1 MSASSII
8 ALHGNL
14 GSADDWERL
23 EIEGMVA
30 IDLWAYSDL
39 SLEEFA
45 RFLTKEMRP
54 AGERP
59 VIAGYSLGGRLALK
73 AMSDFP
79 DAWEGAVILSAHP
92 GLDDRGAREMRRD
105 IDGDWARRAR
115 DMNWPD
121 FLELWNSQ
129 PVLANSP
136 ASDRQLD
143 LEKRRDAIAM
153 AFDHWSLGIHDV
165 LREPLK
171 EFDQPVLWITGA
183 DDEKFH
189 GVGEEMAEVFSK
201 FEHVALPEHGHRVL
215 DSPAAVKIRDWL
227 AHL

>member
-1 MSASSII
+1 MSVSSII

-30 IDLWAYSDL
+30 VDLWAFSDL

-45 RFLTKEMRP
+45 MFLTEEVRP

-59 VIAGYSLGGRLALK
+59 VIAGYSLGGRLALQ
-73 AMSDFP
+73 AMSEFP
-79 DAWEGAVILSAHP
+79 DAWGGAVILSAHP
-92 GLDDRGAREMRRD
+92 GLDDEEAKEKRRD
-105 IDGDWARRAR
+105 ADEIWARKARALH
-115 DMNWPD
+115 WPD

-136 ASDRQLD
+136 ASERQLG
-143 LEKRRDAIAM
+143 LEDRRDAIAM
-153 AFDHWSLGIHDV
+153 AFEYWSLGTQDD

-183 DDEKFH
+183 KDEKFH
-189 GVGEEMAEVFSK
+189 RFGEEMSEVFSN
-201 FEHVALPEHGHRVL
+201 FEHIDLPEHGHRVL
-215 DSPAAVKIRDWL
+215 DPLAAVKIRDWL